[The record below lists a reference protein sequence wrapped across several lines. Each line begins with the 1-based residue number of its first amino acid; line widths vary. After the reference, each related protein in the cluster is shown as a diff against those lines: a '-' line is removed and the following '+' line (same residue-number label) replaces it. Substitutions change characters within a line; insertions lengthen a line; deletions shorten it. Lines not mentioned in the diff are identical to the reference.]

1 MDSSYRSVV
10 TRLIIALS
18 LAGGL
23 MALSGCGYF
32 GQQAEMPVESMKEPG
47 YDAAPPP
54 SEPSLEGRSAEMADE
69 SEAAPAGDAG
79 GVATA
84 EAAPADRKVIKTAQ
98 VDLEVREIE
107 AAQKQI
113 LDLVDRRNGFVSSM
127 NVNNYDTGRQANIVA
142 RVPSDYF
149 GEIYEAVKALGKVT
163 RDQLGGQDVT
173 EEYMDL
179 ERRIVNLQAQEAR
192 VREMFEDART
202 IEDLLQI
209 EQRLTEVRTQI
220 EQHQGRLRYL
230 KDQVGFSTLTISL
243 YEPGQA
249 PIEAP
254 DGWELGYH
262 LRGAWLALVRA
273 FRGVVYAIIWI
284 VVTGSV
290 IWVPLLIVILLLRRW
305 AIRRRAERARAQEPP
320 ADQS

>member
-1 MDSSYRSVV
+1 
-10 TRLIIALS
+10 
-18 LAGGL
+18 
-23 MALSGCGYF
+23 
-32 GQQAEMPVESMKEPG
+32 
-47 YDAAPPP
+47 
-54 SEPSLEGRSAEMADE
+54 
-69 SEAAPAGDAG
+69 
-79 GVATA
+79 
-84 EAAPADRKVIKTAQ
+84 
-98 VDLEVREIE
+98 
-107 AAQKQI
+107 
-113 LDLVDRRNGFVSSM
+113 
-127 NVNNYDTGRQANIVA
+127 

-192 VREMFEDART
+192 VREMFEEART
-202 IEDLLQI
+202 IADLLQI

-220 EQHQGRLRYL
+220 EQYQGRLRYL

-290 IWVPLLIVILLLRRW
+290 IWVPLLIVITLLRRW
-305 AIRRRAERARAQEPP
+305 AARRRAERARAQEPP
-320 ADQS
+320 ADRS

>member
-10 TRLIIALS
+10 VRLMIALS
-18 LAGGL
+18 LAGGVL
-23 MALSGCGYF
+23 ALGGCGLV
-32 GQQAEMPVESMKEPG
+32 GQRAEMPVESMKEPM
-47 YDAAPPP
+47 YDAAPAPSPP
-54 SEPSLEGRSAEMADE
+54 MAEGRSAEMADE
-69 SEAAPAGDAG
+69 SEAAPAAG
-79 GVATA
+79 ANGMATA

-127 NVNNYDTGRQANIVA
+127 NVNNYDTGRQASIVA